1 MAYNGKILKRIY
13 DRTSGRCHICH
24 KKLSYVNYAD
34 TDAKGAWEVEHSVGR
49 AKGGTDH
56 LNNLF
61 AACISCN
68 RQKGILTTKTARSWF
83 GNTRAP
89 LSKEK
94 KSRIKRENA
103 VAGGLLVGIAGLAIS
118 PAAAILGAAL
128 GLLVGSSLTSKK

>member
-1 MAYNGKILKRIY
+1 MAYDKKILRQIY

-24 KKLSYVNYAD
+24 KKLSFLNYANI
-34 TDAKGAWEVEHSVGR
+34 DAKGAWEVEHSVGR

-68 RQKGILTTKTARSWF
+68 RQKGILTTRTARSWF

-94 KSRIKRENA
+94 KSQIKRKNA
-103 VAGGLLVGIAGLAIS
+103 VAGAVFGGIAGLAIS
-118 PAAAILGAAL
+118 PVAAILGAGL
-128 GLLVGSSLTSKK
+128 GLLVGSSLTPKK